1 VKITKSTF
9 LDYLIKILLGTIIYF
24 FFRYVSIPEEEGI
37 FDLDSNSL
45 FYYIFTLFLIFIF
58 WEINDRSYRY
68 FSKRFER
75 ELFTKK
81 NVFKYAGFVIL
92 LSAVVLLAGSYFLQI
107 HLSSFLGC
115 EWTKDPYQLVW
126 ETYTQSLI
134 IGFLFNLVYF
144 LLAFAQ
150 YKRNADLL
158 EEKIK
163 KENLSFQYESLRN
176 QIDPHFLFNSFSVL
190 NSLIQQDQK
199 LATEFLSHLSEIY
212 RYLLDNKEN
221 KVSSLKKELEFVD
234 SYLFLMKIRHD
245 GCIDVNIQVDENDQ
259 TYSIPTVSLQ
269 MLVENAIKHNSF
281 NEKKPLQ
288 LSIFTDN
295 GHLVVKNELNIR
307 KTAKIS
313 AGIGLQNI
321 QKRYKLHTS
330 KKVVIDKSETHFT
343 VKLPLL

>member
-1 VKITKSTF
+1 VK
-9 LDYLIKILLGTIIYF
+9 
-24 FFRYVSIPEEEGI
+24 
-37 FDLDSNSL
+37 
-45 FYYIFTLFLIFIF
+45 
-58 WEINDRSYRY
+58 
-68 FSKRFER
+68 
-75 ELFTKK
+75 
-81 NVFKYAGFVIL
+81 
-92 LSAVVLLAGSYFLQI
+92 
-107 HLSSFLGC
+107 
-115 EWTKDPYQLVW
+115 
-126 ETYTQSLI
+126 
-134 IGFLFNLVYF
+134 
-144 LLAFAQ
+144 
-150 YKRNADLL
+150 
-158 EEKIK
+158 
-163 KENLSFQYESLRN
+163 QYESLRN

-330 KKVVIDKSETHFT
+330 KKVVIDKTETHFT

>member
-176 QIDPHFLFNSFSVL
+176 QIDPHFLFNSFSV
-190 NSLIQQDQK
+190 
-199 LATEFLSHLSEIY
+199 F
-212 RYLLDNKEN
+212 
-221 KVSSLKKELEFVD
+221 
-234 SYLFLMKIRHD
+234 
-245 GCIDVNIQVDENDQ
+245 
-259 TYSIPTVSLQ
+259 
-269 MLVENAIKHNSF
+269 
-281 NEKKPLQ
+281 
-288 LSIFTDN
+288 
-295 GHLVVKNELNIR
+295 
-307 KTAKIS
+307 
-313 AGIGLQNI
+313 
-321 QKRYKLHTS
+321 
-330 KKVVIDKSETHFT
+330 
-343 VKLPLL
+343 KLPDTARSKTSN